1 MESQFVDSLWRE
13 STERLGKVRQSL
25 SADLQCDVV
34 IIGGGY
40 SGLWTAYYLKRLVPD
55 CRIVILES
63 NQIGFGASGRNG
75 GWCSGFLPVTLG
87 ELEKTHGRRAAIE
100 MYRESFRTLDEIE
113 MVITELRI
121 DCDFYRGGTIN
132 GATNL
137 VQKSRVET
145 EVSEMRRFGFG
156 EDHYKIL
163 TSDELA
169 SRLNINR
176 AIAASYTPHC
186 AVVHP
191 AKLIH
196 GLAIAVESLGVKIYE
211 NTNVIEYS
219 ERCVKTKDQIC
230 SANIVI
236 RATEGFT
243 SRLKNQRRTLAPLYS
258 YMVATEPLNPQQ
270 LSSLGWQN
278 RETYHDA
285 RNMIIYAQLTKDNRI
300 AFGGR
305 GAPYHFASRVKPQYD
320 THDEIHEKIIRSMHD
335 VFPISR
341 ELDVTHRWG
350 GPLGVPRNWKPTVN
364 FDPKTGL
371 GSLGGYVGD
380 GVAASNLAAR
390 TLAHLIVKDKH
401 PLTALP
407 WVNQPSRK
415 WEIEPL
421 RYIGINGLL
430 KISESMDNYEAKN
443 DKPDKIR
450 SFILEKFL
458 GD

>member
-1 MESQFVDSLWRE
+1 MIF
-13 STERLGKVRQSL
+13 
-25 SADLQCDVV
+25 
-34 IIGGGY
+34 
-40 SGLWTAYYLKRLVPD
+40 
-55 CRIVILES
+55 ES

-87 ELEKTHGRRAAIE
+87 ELEKTHGRSAAIE
-100 MYRESFRTLDEIE
+100 MYRESFRSLDEIE
-113 MVITELRI
+113 AVITDLRI
-121 DCDFYRGGTIN
+121 DCDYHRGGTIN

-137 VQKSRVET
+137 VQKSRVDA

-156 EDHYKIL
+156 EDHYRKL
-163 TSDELA
+163 TAEELG
-169 SRLNINR
+169 SRLKINR
-176 AIAASYTPHC
+176 VIGASYTPHC

-191 AKLIH
+191 AKLVH
-196 GLAIAVESLGVKIYE
+196 GLASAVESLGVEIYE
-211 NTNVIEYS
+211 NTNVVEYS
-219 ERCVKTKDQIC
+219 ERQVKTKDQKC

-243 SRLKNQRRTLAPLYS
+243 SRLKNHRRSLAPLYS
-258 YMVATEPLNPQQ
+258 YMVATEPLTQRQ

-285 RNMIIYAQLTKDNRI
+285 RNMIIYAQLTRDNRI

-305 GAPYHFASRVKPQYD
+305 GAPYHFASRVKPEYD
-320 THDEIHEKIIRSMHD
+320 THTEIHDKIIRSMRD
-335 VFPISR
+335 VFPVSQ
-341 ELDVTHRWG
+341 ELEITHRWG
-350 GPLGVPRNWKPTVN
+350 GPLGVPRNWKPSVN
-364 FDPKTGL
+364 FDPITGL

-390 TLAHLIVKDKH
+390 TLAHLIVNDKH

-421 RYIGINGLL
+421 RFIGINGLL
-430 KISESMDNYEAKN
+430 KISESMDSYETKN

>member
-1 MESQFVDSLWRE
+1 MESQFVNSLWRE
-13 STERLGKVRQSL
+13 STGRLSKDRQSL
-25 SADLQCDVV
+25 NTDLQCDVA

-55 CRIVILES
+55 CRIVIFES

-87 ELEKTHGRRAAIE
+87 ELEKTHGRSAAIE
-100 MYRESFRTLDEIE
+100 MYTESFRTLDEIE
-113 MVITELRI
+113 SVITDLRI
-121 DCDFYRGGTIN
+121 DCDYHRGGTIN

-137 VQKSRVET
+137 VQKSRVDA

-156 EDHYKIL
+156 EDHYRTL
-163 TSDELA
+163 TAEELA
-169 SRLNINR
+169 SRLNVSRI
-176 AIAASYTPHC
+176 ITASYTPHC

-196 GLAIAVESLGVKIYE
+196 GLASAVESLGVEIYE
-211 NTNVIEYS
+211 NTNIAEYS
-219 ERCVKTKDQIC
+219 ERLVKTKDQKC

-243 SRLKNQRRTLAPLYS
+243 SRLKNHRRTLAPLYS
-258 YMVATEPLNPQQ
+258 YMVATEPLNPRQ
-270 LSSLGWQN
+270 LSSLGWHN

-305 GAPYHFASRVKPQYD
+305 GAPYHFASRVKPEYD
-320 THDEIHEKIIRSMHD
+320 THTEIHDKIIRSMRD
-335 VFPISR
+335 VFPVSQ
-341 ELDVTHRWG
+341 ELEITHRWG
-350 GPLGVPRNWKPTVN
+350 GPLGVPRNWKPSVN
-364 FDPKTGL
+364 FDPITGL

-390 TLAHLIVKDKH
+390 TLAHLIVNDKH

-421 RYIGINGLL
+421 RFIGINGLL

>member
-1 MESQFVDSLWRE
+1 MIF
-13 STERLGKVRQSL
+13 
-25 SADLQCDVV
+25 
-34 IIGGGY
+34 
-40 SGLWTAYYLKRLVPD
+40 
-55 CRIVILES
+55 ES

-87 ELEKTHGRRAAIE
+87 ELEKTHGRSAAIE
-100 MYRESFRTLDEIE
+100 MYTESFRTLDEIE
-113 MVITELRI
+113 SVITDLRI
-121 DCDFYRGGTIN
+121 DCDYHRGGTIN

-137 VQKSRVET
+137 VQKSRVDA

-156 EDHYKIL
+156 EDHYRTL
-163 TSDELA
+163 TAEELA
-169 SRLNINR
+169 SRLNVSRI
-176 AIAASYTPHC
+176 ITASYTPHC

-196 GLAIAVESLGVKIYE
+196 GLANAVESLGVKIYE

-219 ERCVKTKDQIC
+219 ERHVKTKDQKC
-230 SANIVI
+230 NASIVI

-243 SRLKNQRRTLAPLYS
+243 SRLKKHRRTLAPLYS
-258 YMVATEPLNPQQ
+258 YMVATEPLTQRQ

-305 GAPYHFASRVKPQYD
+305 GAPYHFASRVKPEYD
-320 THDEIHEKIIRSMHD
+320 THTEIHDKIIRSMRD
-335 VFPISR
+335 VFPVSQ
-341 ELDVTHRWG
+341 ELEITHRWG
-350 GPLGVPRNWKPTVN
+350 GPLGVPRNWKPSVN
-364 FDPKTGL
+364 FDPITGL

-390 TLAHLIVKDKH
+390 TLAHLIVNDKH

-421 RYIGINGLL
+421 RFIGINGLL

>member
-1 MESQFVDSLWRE
+1 MESQLVNSLWRE

-25 SADLQCDVV
+25 STDLQCDVV

-40 SGLWTAYYLKRLVPD
+40 SGLWTAYYLKRIVPD

-87 ELEKTHGRRAAIE
+87 ELEKMHGRSAAIE
-100 MYRESFRTLDEIE
+100 MYRESFRSLDEIE
-113 MVITELRI
+113 AVITDLRI
-121 DCDFYRGGTIN
+121 DCDYHRGGTIN

-137 VQKSRVET
+137 VQKSRVDA

-156 EDHYKIL
+156 EDHYRTL
-163 TSDELA
+163 TADELA
-169 SRLNINR
+169 SRLNVSRI
-176 AIAASYTPHC
+176 ITASYTPHC

-196 GLAIAVESLGVKIYE
+196 GLANAVESLGVEIYE
-211 NTNVIEYS
+211 NTNIAEYS
-219 ERCVKTKDQIC
+219 ERLVKTKDQKC

-243 SRLKNQRRTLAPLYS
+243 SRLKNHRRTLAPLYS
-258 YMVATEPLNPQQ
+258 YMVATEPLNSRQ

-305 GAPYHFASRVKPQYD
+305 GAPYHFASRVKPEYD
-320 THDEIHEKIIRSMHD
+320 THTEIHDKIIRSMRD
-335 VFPISR
+335 VFPVSQ
-341 ELDVTHRWG
+341 ELEITHRWG
-350 GPLGVPRNWKPTVN
+350 GPLGVPRNWKPSVN
-364 FDPKTGL
+364 FDPETGL

-390 TLAHLIVKDKH
+390 TLAHLIVNDKH

-421 RYIGINGLL
+421 RFIGINGLL